1 MNNFNVDLNIEDCT
15 FSCNCKNCNSSKVT
29 VASTSQTISL
39 QNNYILSVIAS
50 NNNSATVLIQNGFQS
65 IIRNVRN
72 FPMQICIPTKN
83 CTHIITLSA
92 TINQV

>member
-1 MNNFNVDLNIEDCT
+1 MNNFNIDLNIEDCT

-29 VASTSQTISL
+29 VTSTSQTISL

-50 NNNSATVLIQNGFQS
+50 NNNSATALIQNGFQS

-83 CTHIITLSA
+83 YTHIVTLSA